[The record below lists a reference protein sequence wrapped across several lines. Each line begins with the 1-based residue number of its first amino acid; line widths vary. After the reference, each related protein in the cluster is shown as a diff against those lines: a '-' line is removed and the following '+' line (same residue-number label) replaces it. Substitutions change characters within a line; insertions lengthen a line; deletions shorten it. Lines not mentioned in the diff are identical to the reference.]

1 MGRNPL
7 HWPCSSSRIMYQM
20 KHLLTAIAC
29 CLAVAGSAQSD
40 AYPFNPDSDG
50 DGIVGVADLLALLS
64 DFGLEAVV
72 ETCFKG
78 DLCEFWWSTSNQ
90 YAPPG
95 CGTLIGHTYN
105 ANGWG
110 INNIYISNEGYSIG
124 DVVHLL
130 HSSHGDGS
138 VKFYRT
144 TNEGE
149 SWSNF
154 ITLSAYG
161 GQWTGR
167 AIFNG
172 SHWEV
177 LD

>member
-1 MGRNPL
+1 
-7 HWPCSSSRIMYQM
+7 M

-29 CLAVAGSAQSD
+29 CFALSMSAQSD
-40 AYPFNPDSDG
+40 AFPFNPDSDG
-50 DGIVGVADLLALLS
+50 DGFITVQDLLALLS
-64 DFGLEAVV
+64 DFGMEAVV

-78 DLCEFWWSTSNQ
+78 DLCEFWWNSSNQ
-90 YAPPG
+90 YAPAG
-95 CGTLIGHTYN
+95 CGTLIGHTWSSN
-105 ANGWG
+105 DLG
-110 INNIYISNEGYSIG
+110 INNIYISNEGYSAG

-130 HSSHGDGS
+130 HSSHGSGS
-138 VKFYRT
+138 VKFYT
-144 TNEGE
+144 TSNEGE

-154 ITLSAYG
+154 LTLSLYD

-177 LD
+177 LE